1 MFQVILYYNFVA
13 ISDLEGFWKRHKAF
27 CQNLKIKGRIY
38 ISKEGINGTAAGTPK
53 QIEAYK
59 KFLWAEPG
67 FEKTEFKEDVCD
79 YIPFQKLIVRK
90 RPEIVTLKA
99 TVQVDPTKEHGQY
112 LEPEEW
118 KKVLDSE
125 KDITLID
132 TRNNYESAIGHFE
145 GAIRPDIENFYDFE
159 KWVDQASLEKD
170 KKILMYCTGGIRCE
184 KFSLLMEKKGFKN
197 VFQLHG
203 GIVTYAQKVG
213 DAHYKGK
220 CFVFDDRLA
229 VPVEKN
235 QKQPLTQCSITGI
248 PCDTYLNCANLA
260 CNKMFICSPEGAAK
274 YEGCCSEDCMNKNA
288 KKRPFDPTKIYAPTL
303 KWHRYNESNSQQ
315 PSVHINLRKE
325 KNDLP

>member
-1 MFQVILYYNFVA
+1 MISTIKTYHVILYYHFA
-13 ISDLEGFWKRHKAF
+13 EIADLETFWKKHKTF
-27 CQNLKIKGRIY
+27 CFNLGIKGRIY
-38 ISKEGINGTAAGTPK
+38 ISKEGINGTAAGTK
-53 QIEAYK
+53 AQIEAYK
-59 KFLWAEPG
+59 KYLWAEPG
-67 FEKTEFKEDVCD
+67 FEKTEFKEDTAD

-99 TVQVDPTKEHGQY
+99 SVPVNPAKEHGQY

-118 KKVLDSE
+118 KKVLDTE
-125 KDITLID
+125 KDVTIID

-145 GAIRPDIENFYDFE
+145 GAICPDLENFYDFE
-159 KWVDQASLEKD
+159 KWVDASKLDKQ

-184 KFSLLMEKKGFKN
+184 KFSLLMEKKGFQH

-203 GIVTYAQKVG
+203 GIIKYAQEVG

-235 QKQPLTQCSITGI
+235 QKEPLTKCSITGV

-260 CNKMFICSPEGAAK
+260 CNKMFICSPEGAEK
-274 YEGCCSEDCMNKNA
+274 FQGCCSEDCMKA
-288 KKRPFDPTKIYAPTL
+288 HTKKRPFDPKKIYSPTL
-303 KWHRYNESNSQQ
+303 KWHRYNETE
-315 PSVHINLRKE
+315 RKIY
-325 KNDLP
+325 